1 MIFAVEYVEISL
13 IVSSQLLVF
22 HIYRYTVT
30 VAMYICRLYVYK
42 YVCV

>member
-1 MIFAVEYVEISL
+1 MPKFEYVEISL
-13 IVSSQLLVF
+13 TVSSQLLVF
-22 HIYRYTVT
+22 PIYRYTVI